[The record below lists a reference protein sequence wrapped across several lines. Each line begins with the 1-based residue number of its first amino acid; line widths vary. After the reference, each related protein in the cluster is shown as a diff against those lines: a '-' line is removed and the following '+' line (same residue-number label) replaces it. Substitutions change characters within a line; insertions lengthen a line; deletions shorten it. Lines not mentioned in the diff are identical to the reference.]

1 MPKTMNTLGNN
12 QITSLQFTFLVHG
25 MQVGVGVLAMPSVL
39 AGISGTDG
47 WIAIFGGWIGSV
59 LASLA
64 MVQVMKK
71 YPNGTVIQL
80 VRHYFGKWSG
90 ILMTLIFAAYMMLFA
105 FLIFNRMALL
115 IKTWIMQQS
124 YTYVLM
130 LLFVAPAFI
139 VVKGGVRSLG
149 RFAEVVILSTIW
161 MPFILLYVLKDANWI
176 HLLPVLKEGWMPV
189 WHSVGSTILS
199 FLGFESILFF
209 YPYLENKK
217 SASTNVVIANTLT
230 LAVYLF
236 VTIICFVVYSPDE
249 ITQYQE
255 APLTAAKIIE
265 FRFLERF
272 DIIFLSMYVFLI
284 CKSWFPALHIAV
296 YCTEQMVAKGKTK
309 VHLLVLLFGMIV
321 IAFFWDPS
329 WRQSKDWIGI
339 FNQFGVGIAYML
351 PFVLWGLLIART
363 WMMRWR
369 NG

>member
-1 MPKTMNTLGNN
+1 MPQTGNTFESN
-12 QITSLQFTFLVHG
+12 QITSLQFIFLIHG
-25 MQVGVGVLAMPSVL
+25 MQVGVGVIAMPSVL

-64 MVQVMKK
+64 MIQVMKK
-71 YPNGTVIQL
+71 YPGGTVIHL

-90 ILMTLIFAAYMMLFA
+90 TLMTIIFAVYMILFA
-105 FLIFNRMALL
+105 YLIFNRMALL

-130 LLFVAPAFI
+130 LLFVVPAFI

-149 RFAEVVILSTIW
+149 RFAEVVIMSTIW
-161 MPFILLYVLKDANWI
+161 MPFILLYVLTDAYWV
-176 HLLPVLKEGWMPV
+176 HLLPILKEGWMPV

-217 SASTNVVIANTLT
+217 SASASVVIANTMT

-255 APLTAAKIIE
+255 APLSVSKIIE

-272 DIIFLSMYVFLI
+272 DIIFLSVYVILI
-284 CKSWFPALHIAV
+284 CKTWFPALHIAV
-296 YCTEQMVAKGKTK
+296 QCTEQLVAKGKTTY
-309 VHLLVLLFGMIV
+309 HIIVLLAGMIV
-321 IAFFWDPS
+321 ITFFSDPS
-329 WRQSKDWIGI
+329 WRQSKDWILR
-339 FNQFGVGIAYML
+339 FNHFGVGIAYLL
-351 PFVLWGLLIART
+351 PFCLWGLLIMRN
-363 WMMRWR
+363 WMARWR
-369 NG
+369 N